1 MLFSSMIFLWIFL
14 PVVFIGYRLLG
25 EKYRNLFL
33 LLASIVFYGWGEP
46 KNVIV
51 MLVSILINY
60 VCGIWIENFKDF
72 RKKLFVTVCIVMNL
86 GVLGYFKYMTPSYET
101 LSQLLNLKYFYDGV
115 ALPIGISFYT
125 FQAIS
130 YVVDVYR
137 GTIKAQRNLID
148 MGLYITFFPQLIA
161 GPIVKYHDIEPQL
174 KTRELTLQD
183 TAYGFRRFIYGLAKK
198 VLIANNLAMIS
209 DDIFAIPGNALDTP
223 AAWIGIL
230 AFNLQVYFDFS
241 GYSDM
246 AIGLGRMFGFRFMEN
261 FNYPY
266 ISTSIREFWQR
277 WNISVFTW
285 FREYLYFP
293 LGGSKK
299 GEFRTCLNIFIVFA
313 ATGIWHGAA
322 LNYMFWGIY
331 FGIVQILERLWLKH
345 VMERPAAG
353 AFFSK
358 PFWLVPSHLYFL
370 LVVLISS
377 IFFKTQD
384 LTHFAEY
391 FKITFFW
398 HDNPSLAAGDLI
410 TGWGWGLCIIAAL
423 LCGPLQT
430 MIPALRKAL
439 YREDKIY
446 AVEVPFLL
454 ILLGVSIF
462 CLSGSAYNP
471 FIYFN
476 F

>member
-1 MLFSSMIFLWIFL
+1 MIFLWVFL
-14 PVVFIGYRLLG
+14 PIVFFGYRLLND
-25 EKYRNLFL
+25 KYRNLFL
-33 LLASIVFYGWGEP
+33 LVASIIFYGWGEP

-51 MLVSILINY
+51 MLISILINY
-60 VCGIWIENFKDF
+60 LCGLGMDRYDGV
-72 RKKLFVTVCIVMNL
+72 RKKVLAGLCITLNL
-86 GVLGYFKYMTPSYET
+86 CVLGYFKYMTPSYET
-101 LSQLLNLKYFYDGV
+101 LSQILNLKYFYEGV

-137 GTIKAQRNLID
+137 GTIKAQKNLID

-174 KTRELTLQD
+174 KVRTITLQE

-198 VLIANNLAMIS
+198 VLIANNLAAIS
-209 DDIFAIPGNALDTP
+209 DDIFTIPGNALDTP
-223 AAWIGIL
+223 AAWIGLL

-246 AIGLGRMFGFRFMEN
+246 AIGLGHMFGFRFMEN
-261 FNYPY
+261 FRYPY

-293 LGGSKK
+293 LGGSRL
-299 GEFRTCLNIFIVFA
+299 GEFRTCLNIFLVFL

-322 LNYMFWGIY
+322 LNYVLWGIY
-331 FGIVQILERLWLKH
+331 FGIVQILERLWLKN
-345 VMERPAAG
+345 VMGRPAAG
-353 AFFSK
+353 AFFNK
-358 PFWLVPSHLYFL
+358 PFWTVPAHLYFL
-370 LVVLISS
+370 LVVLVSS

-384 LTHFAEY
+384 LAHFWEY
-391 FKITFFW
+391 FRITFSW
-398 HDNPSLAAGDLI
+398 HDNPALLAKDLI
-410 TGWGWGLCIIAAL
+410 SGWGWALCGLAAI

-430 MIPALRKAL
+430 MIPSLREAL

-446 AVEVPFLL
+446 VWEVPFLL
-454 ILLGVSIF
+454 ILLAVSIF
-462 CLSGSAYNP
+462 CLSGTAYNP